1 MTEHLALDE
10 CGLNTGWAGDEYC
23 IKPPPPDKGFQVHIG
38 PSNYENPEPEYLVA
52 PGMDEVS
59 TITTTSTN
67 TTAVNYYYR
76 QYRMR
81 PGSHHVILSTGGI
94 GGKRIGG
101 TQNLAKDNPTNGII
115 PPENEDVGLPLAA
128 KSQISVNIHYWNGTM
143 KPILKEVWVNFWYK
157 DPASVKEPA
166 LEVFSMTGVTAATA
180 GSHVIIGASCPITET
195 GRLLTV
201 YGHRHYNNVRFSAW
215 RVRGAQRDMIYD
227 DYDAQHPGVL
237 EFNSLMQ
244 NQAPVAGIR
253 GLGGWSGIL
262 DLMPGDK
269 LDFECEIINKTTKNF
284 TGANEAN
291 DDEMCILVGDSV
303 GAKVPGFCTAAAARY
318 L

>member
-1 MTEHLALDE
+1 MNE
-10 CGLNTGWAGDEYC
+10 CGLKTGWAGDEYC

-38 PSNYENPEPEYLVA
+38 PSNYDNPEAQYFVA
-52 PGMDEVS
+52 PGKDEVS
-59 TITTTSTN
+59 TLTATSGN
-67 TTAVNYYYR
+67 TSEVYYYYR

-101 TQNLAKDNPTNGII
+101 TQNLAKDNPTNGVI
-115 PPENEDVGLPLAA
+115 PPENEGVGLSLPAR
-128 KSQISVNIHYWNGTM
+128 SQISVNIHYWNGNT

-157 DPASVKEPA
+157 DPATVKEPA

-180 GSHVIIGASCPITET
+180 GRHVAVGASCPITQA
-195 GRLLTV
+195 GRLLSV
-201 YGHRHYNNVRFSAW
+201 YGHRHYNNLRFTAW
-215 RVRGAQRDMIYD
+215 RVRGSKKDVIYD
-227 DYDAQHPGVL
+227 DYDAVHPGVL
-237 EFNSLMQ
+237 EFNSLVQ
-244 NQAPVAGIR
+244 NPAVVPGDSSLAG
-253 GLGGWSGIL
+253 WNGIL

-269 LDFECEIINKTTKNF
+269 LEFECEIFNKTNKNF
-284 TGANEAN
+284 TGQNEAQ

-303 GAKVPGFCTAAAARY
+303 GAKVPFACTTLPARS

>member
-1 MTEHLALDE
+1 MLALDE
-10 CGLNTGWAGDEYC
+10 CGLKTGWAGDEYC

-38 PSNYENPEPEYLVA
+38 PSNYEKPEAQYLVA
-52 PGMDEVS
+52 PNKDEVS
-59 TITTTSTN
+59 TLSATSGN
-67 TTAVNYYYR
+67 TTEVNYYYR

-101 TQNLAKDNPTNGII
+101 TQNLAKDNPTNGVI

-128 KSQISVNIHYWNGTM
+128 HSQISVNVHYYNGTE

-157 DPASVKEPA
+157 DPATVKEPA

-180 GSHVIIGASCPITET
+180 GKHVVVGASCPITQT
-195 GRLLTV
+195 GRLLSV
-201 YGHRHYNNVRFSAW
+201 YGHRHYNNMRFTAW
-215 RVRGAQRDMIYD
+215 RVRGSKKDMIYD
-227 DYDAQHPGVL
+227 DYDAVHPGVL
-237 EFNSLMQ
+237 EFNSLVQ
-244 NQAPVAGIR
+244 NQAPMAGVPA
-253 GLGGWSGIL
+253 LGGWSGIL

-269 LDFECEIINKTTKNF
+269 VEFECEIFNKTNKNF
-284 TGANEAN
+284 VGLNEAQ

-303 GAKVPGFCTAAAARY
+303 GAKIPFGCTTLPARS